1 MKIIN
6 KDNLL
11 KNNSIDVNKYN
22 SDKVYKIIKK
32 FKIPYNSLTKESIL
46 NLIVNFDKNSKNGK
60 IENSNLLLKRKTQRK
75 KSIKERDNNLY
86 SESINK
92 RKNII
97 NKGRVFKRDTIKIR
111 NSRESDD
118 EKENEI
124 KIRDVPENYNV
135 YSVKIKKKGRPM
147 KTLKTKCKNLLNLIV
162 FF

>member
-1 MKIIN
+1 LKIIN

>member
-1 MKIIN
+1 M
-6 KDNLL
+6 